1 MISTQEA
8 PIILTGEYSG
18 FFNSFESIAS
28 NQRVSGLHGL
38 RTKPELD
45 KCCICFSDM
54 TIRNPVMLFNCKLHK
69 GHKRCI

>member
-28 NQRVSGLHGL
+28 NQRVSGLHEARARQVL
-38 RTKPELD
+38 H
-45 KCCICFSDM
+45 
-54 TIRNPVMLFNCKLHK
+54 LFL
-69 GHKRCI
+69 